1 MLLSQEGQASN
12 LLLVEYRYLFLK
24 QKILRMILS
33 KERFLKEV
41 SKMYFGVCLINNFVT
56 QQTLDICPKQRDTL
70 QKF

>member
-41 SKMYFGVCLINNFVT
+41 SKCILE
-56 QQTLDICPKQRDTL
+56 CA
-70 QKF
+70 